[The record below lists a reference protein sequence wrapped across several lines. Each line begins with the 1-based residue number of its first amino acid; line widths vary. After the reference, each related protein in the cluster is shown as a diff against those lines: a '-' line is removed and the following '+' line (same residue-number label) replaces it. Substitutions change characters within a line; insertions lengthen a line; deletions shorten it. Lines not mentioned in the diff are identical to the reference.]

1 MKQLNWGIAK
11 QLVITIVTV
20 SVVLALIIAGINFYH
35 GYRSELDSI
44 DQKLHQ
50 LEESFLASISASL
63 WVVDTEQIE
72 TQIKGIYQLPYV
84 DSVTL
89 EDGTKVM
96 ASAGQVD
103 SEHIIVHQWPITH
116 SLGDKEFTIGTL
128 TIETDIAPLHSQ
140 LWRDFLWLLSVTLL
154 QTSIIVASLLYIVLT
169 MIVRPI
175 QNVSRAMSDF
185 EGSFTPNK
193 ITGHPRKFNDEITQL
208 IKKYNTC
215 IAQLEINYQQLKSA
229 KEKAEVANVK
239 KSEFLANMSHEIRTP
254 MNGIVGIATLLEE
267 TDPNE
272 VQKSYL
278 DILNSSS
285 STLLDIINDI
295 LDFSKIEAGHF
306 SLSNESF
313 DIRQLLQQQSNE
325 YSIRAAQK
333 QLMFQCNIEPNLP
346 NEINGD
352 QVRLKQV
359 LNNLIGNA
367 LKFTQQGHIEL
378 KVNSLR
384 IEQHPHLYI
393 EVKDTGIGI
402 DQENL
407 SSIFEKFQQADG
419 STTRKYGGTGLG
431 LAISKKI
438 IEMMGGELKV
448 MSQVGLG
455 SSFYFTIPM
464 NITNSDVK
472 ESPPVKRNLVSFTE
486 KYSQDE
492 ITLINDQVDSDI
504 NVLVVEDTRV
514 NQQIIS
520 VMLNLLNIHT
530 TIVNNG
536 QEAIDICHTRQF
548 DAIMMDCHMPIMDG
562 YEATRML
569 RSYDDW
575 RGEVPIIAVTANVMK
590 EHKALCYQ
598 SGMND
603 FLTKPVEPKKIR
615 SALLK
620 HIPHL
625 QHALNDLGETERQA
639 T

>member
-1 MKQLNWGIAK
+1 MKQFNWGIAK
-11 QLVITIVTV
+11 QLVIATVTV

-50 LEESFLASISASL
+50 LEESFLASVSASL
-63 WVVDTEQIE
+63 WVVDTAQLN

-84 DSVTL
+84 DSVKL
-89 EDGTKVM
+89 EDGTKVI
-96 ASAGQVD
+96 ASAGSVD
-103 SEHIIVHQWPITH
+103 SDHIIIHEWPISH
-116 SLGDKEFTIGTL
+116 SLGDKTFTIGTL

-140 LWRDFLWLLSVTLL
+140 LWRDFLWLLSITLL
-154 QTSIIVASLLYIVLT
+154 QTSLIVASLLYIVLT

-175 QNVSRAMSDF
+175 QNVSQAMSDF
-185 EGSFTPNK
+185 EGGFTPNK
-193 ITGHPRKFNDEITQL
+193 ITGRSRKFNDEITQL
-208 IKKYNTC
+208 IKKYNAC
-215 IAQLEINYQQLKSA
+215 IAQLEINYQQLNSA
-229 KEKAEVANVK
+229 KEKAEVANIK

-267 TDPNE
+267 TSPSDI
-272 VQKSYL
+272 QKNYL
-278 DILNSSS
+278 DILTSSS

-306 SLSNESF
+306 SLSNEPF
-313 DIRQLLQQQSNE
+313 DICQLLHQQSNE
-325 YSIRAAQK
+325 YSVRAAQK

-346 NEINGD
+346 NEIEGD

-378 KVNSLR
+378 KVNSLH

-402 DQENL
+402 DKDNL

-438 IEMMGGELKV
+438 VEMMGGELKV
-448 MSQVGLG
+448 TSEVGLG

-464 NITNSDVK
+464 HITNIDAK
-472 ESPPVKRNLVSFTE
+472 KTPPVKRNLVSFTE

-492 ITLINDQVDSDI
+492 IKLINEQVDSDI
-504 NVLVVEDTRV
+504 CVLVVEDTRV

-520 VMLNLLNIHT
+520 VMLNLLNVNT

-536 QEAIDICHTRQF
+536 QEAIDICQTYQF
-548 DAIMMDCHMPIMDG
+548 DAILMDCHMPIMDG

-575 RGEVPIIAVTANVMK
+575 RCQVPIIAVTANVMK
-590 EHKALCYQ
+590 EHKLLCYE

-615 SALLK
+615 SALIK
-620 HIPHL
+620 HIPRL
-625 QHALNDLGETERQA
+625 QDMLDGLNITERHSS
-639 T
+639 

>member
-1 MKQLNWGIAK
+1 MKQFNWGIAK
-11 QLVITIVTV
+11 QLVIATVTV

-35 GYRSELDSI
+35 GYRSELASL
-44 DQKLHQ
+44 DQKIHQ
-50 LEESFLASISASL
+50 LEESFLASVSASL
-63 WVVDTEQIE
+63 WVVDTTQIN

-84 DSVTL
+84 NSVTL
-89 EDGTKVM
+89 EDGTKVI
-96 ASAGQVD
+96 ASAGRVE
-103 SEHIIVHQWPITH
+103 SEYIITHQWPITH
-116 SLGDKEFTIGTL
+116 SLGDKEFIIGKL
-128 TIETDIAPLHSQ
+128 IIETDIAPLHSQ
-140 LWRDFLWLLSVTLL
+140 LWQDFLWLLSITLL
-154 QTSIIVASLLYIVLT
+154 QTSLIVASLLYIVLT

-185 EGSFTPNK
+185 EGSFTPHK
-193 ITGHPRKFNDEITQL
+193 ITGRSRKFNDEISQL
-208 IKKYNTC
+208 IKKYNAC
-215 IAQLEINYQQLKSA
+215 IAQLEFNYQQLNAA
-229 KEKAEVANVK
+229 KEKAEIANIK

-254 MNGIVGIATLLEE
+254 MNGIVGIAVLLEE
-267 TDPNE
+267 TNPTE

-285 STLLDIINDI
+285 NTLLDIINDI

-306 SLSNESF
+306 SLSNEPF

-325 YSIRAAQK
+325 YSLRAAQK

-346 NEINGD
+346 NEIKGD

-378 KVNSLR
+378 KVNSLQ
-384 IEQHPHLYI
+384 IEQHPHLYV

-402 DQENL
+402 DKENL
-407 SSIFEKFQQADG
+407 SAIFEKFQQADG

-448 MSQVGLG
+448 TSEIGLG

-464 NITNSDVK
+464 DITNT
-472 ESPPVKRNLVSFTE
+472 ETNGTPPLKRNLVNFTD

-492 ITLINDQVDSDI
+492 IKLINDKVDSDI
-504 NVLVVEDTRV
+504 CVLVVEDTKV
-514 NQQIIS
+514 NQQIIC
-520 VMLNLLNIHT
+520 VMLNLLNVNT

-536 QEAIDICHTRQF
+536 QEAVDICQTRQF
-548 DAIMMDCHMPIMDG
+548 DAILMDCHMPIMDG
-562 YEATRML
+562 YEATRVL
-569 RSYDDW
+569 RSFDDW
-575 RGEVPIIAVTANVMK
+575 RCEVPIIAVTANVMK
-590 EHKALCYQ
+590 EHKSLCYK
-598 SGMND
+598 SGMDD

-615 SALLK
+615 TALIK
-620 HIPHL
+620 HIPRL
-625 QHALNDLGETERQA
+625 QHVLDDLDVKERQS

>member
-1 MKQLNWGIAK
+1 MKQFNWGIAK
-11 QLVITIVTV
+11 QLVIATVTV

-35 GYRSELDSI
+35 GYRSELASI

-50 LEESFLASISASL
+50 LEGTFLASVSASL
-63 WVVDTEQIE
+63 WVVDTAQIN

-89 EDGTKVM
+89 EDGTKVI
-96 ASAGQVD
+96 ASAGRVE
-103 SEHIIVHQWPITH
+103 SEHIITHQWPITH
-116 SLGDKEFTIGTL
+116 ALGNKEFTIGTL

-140 LWRDFLWLLSVTLL
+140 LWRDFLWLLSITLL
-154 QTSIIVASLLYIVLT
+154 QTSLIVASLLYIVLT

-193 ITGHPRKFNDEITQL
+193 ITGRSRKFNDEISQL
-208 IKKYNTC
+208 IKKYNAC
-215 IAQLEINYQQLKSA
+215 IAQLEFNYQQLNAA
-229 KEKAEVANVK
+229 KEKAEIANIK

-254 MNGIVGIATLLEE
+254 MNGIVGIAVLLEE
-267 TDPNE
+267 TNPTE

-285 STLLDIINDI
+285 NTLLDIINDI

-306 SLSNESF
+306 SLSNEPF

-325 YSIRAAQK
+325 YSLRAAQK

-346 NEINGD
+346 KEIKGD

-378 KVNSLR
+378 KVNSLQ
-384 IEQHPHLYI
+384 IEQHPHLYV

-402 DQENL
+402 DKDNL
-407 SSIFEKFQQADG
+407 SAIFEKFQQADG

-448 MSQVGLG
+448 TSEIGLG

-464 NITNSDVK
+464 LITNTDAK
-472 ESPPVKRNLVSFTE
+472 DTPPTKPNLVNFTE

-492 ITLINDQVDSDI
+492 IKLINDQVDSDI
-504 NVLVVEDTRV
+504 CILVVEDTRV

-520 VMLNLLNIHT
+520 VMLNLLNVNT

-536 QEAIDICHTRQF
+536 QEAVDICQTDKF
-548 DAIMMDCHMPIMDG
+548 DAILMDCHMPIMDG
-562 YEATRML
+562 YEATRVL
-569 RSYDDW
+569 RSFDDW
-575 RGEVPIIAVTANVMK
+575 RCEVPIIAVTANVMK
-590 EHKALCYQ
+590 EHKSLCYK
-598 SGMND
+598 SGMDD

-615 SALLK
+615 STLIK
-620 HIPHL
+620 HIPRL
-625 QHALNDLGETERQA
+625 QHILDDLDVKERQS